1 MCHGFRHSPH
11 NKIASAPDMSTR
23 FISARSRVNSIAET
37 KNNARKGIRFTRVIV
52 VINSVSNRSQ
62 SNPRRVLLL
71 PAATEVS
78 VNENQTYKFV
88 QLSLSQSSSA
98 VKSLVSLVNTSR

>member
-37 KNNARKGIRFTRVIV
+37 KNNASKGIRIMRVIV
-52 VINSVSNRSQ
+52 VINSSLPPKPVQSQ
-62 SNPRRVLLL
+62 PRPMVASGHRGFC
-71 PAATEVS
+71 
-78 VNENQTYKFV
+78 K
-88 QLSLSQSSSA
+88 
-98 VKSLVSLVNTSR
+98 

>member
-52 VINSVSNRSQ
+52 VINSSLQLKPVQ
-62 SNPRRVLLL
+62 SPPRLIV
-71 PAATEVS
+71 A
-78 VNENQTYKFV
+78 
-88 QLSLSQSSSA
+88 
-98 VKSLVSLVNTSR
+98 SRHRGFCK